1 MSRGSVKMS
10 CRNAVQKLDPMRAEL
25 SKRFFFFFFLGKPQ
39 LPWRQHTLHLRFL
52 CTNEN
57 L

>member
-10 CRNAVQKLDPMRAEL
+10 YRNAVQKLDPMRAEL
-25 SKRFFFFFFLGKPQ
+25 SKRCFGFFLGKPQ

>member
-10 CRNAVQKLDPMRAEL
+10 YRNAVQKLDPMRAEL
-25 SKRFFFFFFLGKPQ
+25 SKRFFFFFLGKPQ